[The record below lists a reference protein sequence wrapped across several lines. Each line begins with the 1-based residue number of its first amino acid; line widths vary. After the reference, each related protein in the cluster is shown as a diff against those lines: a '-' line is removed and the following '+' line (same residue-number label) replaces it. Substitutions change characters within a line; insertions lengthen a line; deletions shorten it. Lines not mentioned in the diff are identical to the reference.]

1 MNRHEVTLDMNSNRL
16 MFNSAKCKELACDL
30 SADVVAFTIKSKK
43 SVTISYSPSLRY
55 IILKR
60 DQTSKLSSTLSTN
73 QSFIIKTTKVI
84 IISSISDEEK
94 GSMNIQ
100 MISAATFNMLVQ
112 RERRQREDVQLYFLT
127 IDQIDREL
135 KKRQIVKSS
144 NNDDDVA
151 ISSLTM
157 NEVLQKLSSKY
168 RDLKKTFDQAKVKL
182 LSSHRSYNHKIEL
195 IDNIN

>member
-1 MNRHEVTLDMNSNRL
+1 MNRHEVILNINSNRL

-30 SADVVAFTIKSKK
+30 STDVVASTIKSKK
-43 SVTISYSPSLRY
+43 SVTISHLSSSRY

-60 DQTSKLSSTLSTN
+60 DQTSKFSSTSSTN
-73 QSFIIKTTKVI
+73 QSFIIKATKVI
-84 IISSISDEEK
+84 IINSIFDEKES
-94 GSMNIQ
+94 SMNIQ
-100 MISAATFNMLVQ
+100 MISAAIFNMLAQ
-112 RERRQREDVQLYFLT
+112 RERRQREDVQLYSLT

-157 NEVLQKLSSKY
+157 NEML
-168 RDLKKTFDQAKVKL
+168 
-182 LSSHRSYNHKIEL
+182 
-195 IDNIN
+195 